1 MARCLVIVSRDQ
13 PELFQRL
20 TSIYEQE
27 EWIDILLDRRR
38 GAAGL
43 ASASGP
49 ERRSSPRAQT
59 DLREHGYIA
68 IPDLPAERL

>member
-1 MARCLVIVSRDQ
+1 MARCLVIVSREE
-13 PELFQRL
+13 PELFERL
-20 TSIYEQE
+20 AALYAQE
-27 EWIDILLDRRR
+27 GWIEVRLDRRR
-38 GAAGL
+38 GEAGL

>member
-20 TSIYEQE
+20 TFLYEQE

-38 GAAGL
+38 GEAGS

-49 ERRSSPRAQT
+49 ERRSPPSPQT
-59 DLREHGYIA
+59 DLRERGYIV
-68 IPDLPAERL
+68 IPGLPAERL